1 MSNQA
6 NQTNYESVY
15 KNVGQ
20 VRRTLARPEDAVAVH
35 TFKTE
40 NERAVTLVKDFVIVM
55 CVFGAVALLISGL
68 FYGN

>member
-20 VRRTLARPEDAVAVH
+20 VRRTLARPEDAVAIHKH
-35 TFKTE
+35 TTE
-40 NERAVTLVKDFVIVM
+40 NERAVAIIKDFVMVM
-55 CVFGAVALLISGL
+55 CVFGAVALVVTGMFLW
-68 FYGN
+68 